1 MIQRIQTIYLL
12 IAAVM
17 MAIFLFVPFAQF
29 FTPDALYRFDAM
41 GIQTIGDP
49 ATALSTS
56 TWGAFILIALT
67 AIISFIAIFMY
78 NNRPLQMKMCIINV
92 FFLITVYIVIFL
104 YILTVKD
111 DLQAESIVYSPYLI
125 FPLVALM
132 LDSIAFK
139 AILKDEKLIRAAD
152 RIR

>member
-1 MIQRIQTIYLL
+1 
-12 IAAVM
+12 
-17 MAIFLFVPFAQF
+17 
-29 FTPDALYRFDAM
+29 
-41 GIQTIGDP
+41 
-49 ATALSTS
+49 
-56 TWGAFILIALT
+56 
-67 AIISFIAIFMY
+67 
-78 NNRPLQMKMCIINV
+78 MKMCIINV

-104 YILTVKD
+104 YIWTVKD